1 MANPPL
7 RRVLEPVSDTGRN
20 GLDYRELINVSLDS
34 LLANRLRTF
43 LTMLGIIIGVASVVS
58 LMTLGNGASNAI
70 TGQFSA
76 LGTNVLT
83 IFNSRPNRGP
93 GQSGNIAPLT
103 MSDYRAIERIKLP
116 IVGPVPQFG
125 SNAMI
130 TAAAADK
137 SAGVIGTTADY
148 MQVQNVTMEA
158 GGFFSEANVQ
168 GASQVVVLGSALKT
182 YLFGTGNAIGET
194 VRINSVA
201 CRVIGVMESK
211 GGSAFGS
218 VDDQAIIPISL
229 AHTRIFS
236 ARTSDGDLRI
246 TTITLSVINTSDIDF
261 TQQRIQLALRDLR
274 KLNLDGSE
282 DDFNILNQA
291 SFLSSL
297 SSITTL
303 LTTFLA
309 AIAGISL
316 LVGGIG
322 IMNIMLVSVTERT
335 KEIGLRRAVG
345 AQSRDILLQF
355 MIEAVVLSLLG
366 GFIGVVLGSILP
378 IVLTLTG
385 TFDAPVTAAS
395 VIISLSVSLA
405 TGLFFG
411 IWPARNAANLNPI
424 QALRHE

>member
-1 MANPPL
+1 MSNTTP
-7 RRVLEPVSDTGRN
+7 RRVLEPVVDDGRN
-20 GLDYRELINVSLDS
+20 GLDMRELLRVSLDS
-34 LLANRLRTF
+34 LQANRLRTF

-70 TGQFSA
+70 TSQFSS

-93 GQSGNIAPLT
+93 GQSGNLAPLT
-103 MSDYRAIERIKLP
+103 MADVKAIEVMKLP
-116 IVGPVPQFG
+116 IIGPVPQF
-125 SNAMI
+125 SANATI
-130 TAAAADK
+130 TAAAAEK
-137 SAGVIGTTADY
+137 SAQVLGTTANY
-148 MQVQNVTMEA
+148 QQVQNVMMQSGT
-158 GGFFSEANVQ
+158 FFTDANVQ

-182 YLFGTGNAIGET
+182 YLFGSGDAVGQL
-194 VRINSVA
+194 VRINSLA

-211 GGSAFGS
+211 GGGAFGS
-218 VDDQAIIPISL
+218 VDDQALVPITL
-229 AHTRIFS
+229 AQNRLFS
-236 ARTSDGDLRI
+236 ARTSDGNLRVNVI
-246 TTITLSVINTSDIDF
+246 SLSVIKSEDIDF
-261 TQQRIQLALRDLR
+261 TQQRIQMALRDKR
-274 KLNLDGSE
+274 RLNSDGSE

-297 SSITTL
+297 STVTSL

-355 MIEAVVLSLLG
+355 MIEAMVLSMLG
-366 GFIGVVLGSILP
+366 GIIGVVLGSILP
-378 IVLTLTG
+378 IVLTITG
-385 TFDAPVTAAS
+385 TFTAPITLNS
-395 VIISLSVSLA
+395 IIISLTVSLA

-411 IWPARNAANLNPI
+411 IWPARNAARLNPI

>member
-1 MANPPL
+1 MSNQPV

-20 GLDYRELINVSLDS
+20 GLDYRELLKVSLDS

-58 LMTLGNGASNAI
+58 LMTLGNGASEAI

-83 IFNSRPNRGP
+83 IFNGRPNRGP

-103 MSDYRAIERIKLP
+103 MSDYKAIERIKLP
-116 IVGPVPQFG
+116 IVGPVPQFS
-125 SNAMI
+125 SNATI
-130 TAAAADK
+130 AAPAADK
-137 SAGVIGTTADY
+137 SSTVIGTTADY
-148 MQVQNVTMEA
+148 AKVQSVIMASGT
-158 GGFFSEANVQ
+158 FFTDANVQ
-168 GASQVVVLGSALKT
+168 GASQVVVLGSSLKT
-182 YLFGTGNAIGET
+182 YLFGSGEAVGET
-194 VRINSVA
+194 VRINSLA
-201 CRVIGVMESK
+201 CRVIGVMAAK
-211 GGSAFGS
+211 GGGPFGS
-218 VDDQAIIPISL
+218 PDDQALVPITL
-229 AHTRIFS
+229 AHTRLFA
-236 ARTSDGDLRI
+236 ARTSDGNLRI
-246 TTITLSVINTSDIDF
+246 NLISLSVIKADDIDF
-261 TQQRIQLALRDLR
+261 TQQRIQMTLRDLR
-274 KLNLDGSE
+274 KLKSDGSE
-282 DDFNILNQA
+282 DDFNVINQA

-297 SSITTL
+297 STITTL

-355 MIEAVVLSLLG
+355 MIEAVVLSFLG
-366 GFIGVVLGSILP
+366 GFIGVVFGSILP
-378 IVLTLTG
+378 IVLTVSG
-385 TFDAPVTAAS
+385 TFNAPVTLNS
-395 VIISLSVSLA
+395 VVISLSVSLA

>member
-1 MANPPL
+1 MSNQPV

-20 GLDYRELINVSLDS
+20 GLDYRELIKVSLDS

-58 LMTLGNGASNAI
+58 LMTLGNGASEAI

-83 IFNSRPNRGP
+83 IFNSRPNSGP

-103 MSDYRAIERIKLP
+103 MSDYKAIERIKLP
-116 IVGPVPQFG
+116 IVGPVPQF
-125 SNAMI
+125 SANA
-130 TAAAADK
+130 TVAAPAADK
-137 SAGVIGTTADY
+137 SAGILGTTADY
-148 MQVQNVTMEA
+148 AKVQSVTMA
-158 GGFFSEANVQ
+158 TGTFFTDANVQ
-168 GASQVVVLGSALKT
+168 GASQVVVLGSSLKT
-182 YLFGTGNAIGET
+182 YLFGSGEAVGET
-194 VRINSVA
+194 VRINSLA

-211 GGSAFGS
+211 GGGGFGS
-218 VDDQAIIPISL
+218 VDDQALVPITL
-229 AHTRIFS
+229 AHTRLFA
-236 ARTSDGDLRI
+236 ARTSDGNLRV
-246 TTITLSVINTSDIDF
+246 TTISLSVIKAEDIEF
-261 TQQRIQLALRDLR
+261 TQERIQMTLRDLR
-274 KLNLDGSE
+274 KLNGDGSE
-282 DDFNILNQA
+282 DDFNIINQA

-297 SSITTL
+297 STITTL

-378 IVLTLTG
+378 IVLTVTG
-385 TFDAPVTAAS
+385 TFNAPVTLNS
-395 VIISLSVSLA
+395 VVISLSVSLA

>member
-1 MANPPL
+1 MSNQPV

-20 GLDYRELINVSLDS
+20 GLDYRELIKVSLDS

-58 LMTLGNGASNAI
+58 LMTLGNGASEAI

-103 MSDYRAIERIKLP
+103 MSDYKAIERIKLP
-116 IVGPVPQFG
+116 IVGPVPQF
-125 SNAMI
+125 SANATI
-130 TAAAADK
+130 AAPAADK
-137 SAGVIGTTADY
+137 SAGVLGTTADY
-148 MQVQNVTMEA
+148 AKVQSVTMA
-158 GGFFSEANVQ
+158 TGTFFTDANVQ
-168 GASQVVVLGSALKT
+168 GASQVVVLGSSLKT
-182 YLFGTGNAIGET
+182 YLFGSGEAVGET
-194 VRINSVA
+194 VRINSLA

-211 GGSAFGS
+211 GGGGFGS
-218 VDDQAIIPISL
+218 VDDQALVPITL
-229 AHTRIFS
+229 AHTRLFA
-236 ARTSDGDLRI
+236 ARTSDGNLRV
-246 TTITLSVINTSDIDF
+246 TTISLSVIKAEDIEF
-261 TQQRIQLALRDLR
+261 TQQRIQMTLRDLR
-274 KLNLDGSE
+274 KLNGDGSE
-282 DDFNILNQA
+282 DDFNIINQA

-297 SSITTL
+297 STITTL

-378 IVLTLTG
+378 IVLTVTG
-385 TFDAPVTAAS
+385 TFNAPVTLNS
-395 VIISLSVSLA
+395 VVISLSVSLA